1 MAKYK
6 KFGAVTLFDAQNTKE
21 NLSELG
27 NPLERLSQV
36 VDFELFRNAL
46 EDVFE
51 NKAKKNNAGAKPYD
65 VVMMFKVMII
75 KHYYNL
81 SDHQVQYQIIDRQS
95 FKDFLGLA
103 SGDKVPDE
111 KTIWAFSEKMAKSGL
126 TEKLFQQFVDELNSK
141 GLIFNEGQ
149 IIDASFVLAPK
160 QHNSKDEN
168 RDIKNGKGDGLWPD
182 KPNKKRQKDVE
193 ARWVQKG
200 GQNYFGYKNH
210 IKVDKVSKFIKK
222 SFVSAASLH
231 DSQAL
236 DYLLDESDNGQAVYA
251 DSAYVGQCNILE
263 KWKMIDEIC
272 EKGYRNHPLTEQ
284 QKEANRKKS
293 SIRSRVE
300 HVFGFEEGSMNRL
313 TTRAIGLM
321 RAKSKIFLTNLVY
334 NFCRLEQIA
343 RLGIN

>member
-6 KFGAVTLFDAQNTKE
+6 KLGSVTLFDAQNTKE

-36 VDFELFRNAL
+36 VDFEMFRDAL

-65 VVMMFKVMII
+65 VVMMFKVMVI

-81 SDHQVQYQIIDRQS
+81 SDHQVQYQITDRQS

-111 KTIWAFSEKMAKSGL
+111 KTIWAFSEKMARSGL
-126 TEKLFQQFVDELNSK
+126 SEKLFQQFVDGLNAK

-160 QHNSKDEN
+160 QHNSRDEN
-168 RDIKNGKGDGLWPD
+168 KDIKNGKGDELWDD
-182 KPNKKRQKDVE
+182 KPNKKRQKDIE
-193 ARWVQKG
+193 ARWTQKG

-210 IKVDKVSKFIKK
+210 IKMDKVSKFIKK
-222 SFVSAASLH
+222 CFVSAASLH

-236 DYLLDESDNGQAVYA
+236 DCLLEGSDKGQPLHA
-251 DSAYVGQCNILE
+251 DSAYVGQGDILA
-263 KWKMIDEIC
+263 KWGMADEIC
-272 EKGYRNHPLTEQ
+272 EKGYRNHPLTAG
-284 QKEANRKKS
+284 QKESNRKKS

-300 HVFGFEEGSMNRL
+300 HAFGLEEGSMNRL
-313 TTRAIGLM
+313 TTRTVGLM
-321 RAKSKIFLTNLVY
+321 RAKSTIFIKNMIY
-334 NFCRLEQIA
+334 NFCRLEQIT

>member
-6 KFGAVTLFDAQNTKE
+6 KSGTVTLFDTQDTKE
-21 NLSELG
+21 KLSDLG

-36 VDFELFRNAL
+36 VDFEMFRKAL
-46 EDVFE
+46 EDEFE
-51 NKAKKNNAGAKPYD
+51 NKAKKSNAGAKPYD

-81 SDHQVQYQIIDRQS
+81 SDHQVQYQITDRQS
-95 FKDFLGLA
+95 FKDFIGLA

-111 KTIWAFSEKMAKSGL
+111 KTIWLFSEKMAKSGL
-126 TEKLFQQFVDELNSK
+126 SEKLFQQFVDELNSK

-160 QHNSKDEN
+160 QHNTRDEN
-168 RDIKNGKGDGLWPD
+168 NNIKNGKGGDLWSGNS
-182 KPNKKRQKDVE
+182 NKKRQKDID
-193 ARWVQKG
+193 ARWTQKG

-210 IKVDKVSKFIKK
+210 IKMDKVSKFIKK
-222 SFVSAASLH
+222 CLASTASLH

-236 DYLLDESDNGQAVYA
+236 GYLLDESDHGQQIYA
-251 DSAYVGQCNILE
+251 DSAYVGQCNILAKLE
-263 KWKMIDEIC
+263 MIDEIC
-272 EKGYRNHPLTEQ
+272 EKGYRNHPLTEE
-284 QKEANRKKS
+284 QKESNRKKS

-300 HVFGFEEGSMNRL
+300 HVFGFEESCMNRL
-313 TTRAIGLM
+313 TTRAIGFV
-321 RAKSKIFLTNLVY
+321 RAKSNIFLKNLIY
-334 NFCRLEQIA
+334 NFCRLEQIT

>member
-6 KFGAVTLFDAQNTKE
+6 KLGSVTLFDAQNTKE
-21 NLSELG
+21 NLSALG

-36 VDFELFRNAL
+36 IDFEMFRNTL

-51 NKAKKNNAGAKPYD
+51 NKSKKNNAGAKPYD
-65 VVMMFKVMII
+65 VVMMFKVMVI

-81 SDHQVQYQIIDRQS
+81 SDHQVQYQITDRQS

-111 KTIWAFSEKMAKSGL
+111 KTIWAFSEKLAKSGL
-126 TEKLFQQFVDELNSK
+126 SEKLFQQFVDELNAK

-149 IIDASFVLAPK
+149 IVDASFVLAPK
-160 QHNSKDEN
+160 QHNTRDEN
-168 RDIKNGKGDGLWPD
+168 KDIKNGKGDELWND
-182 KPNKKRQKDVE
+182 KPNKKRQKDID
-193 ARWVQKG
+193 ARWTQKG

-210 IKVDKVSKFIKK
+210 IKLDKASKFIKK

-236 DYLLDESDNGQAVYA
+236 DYLAEESDRGQSLHA
-251 DSAYVGQCNILE
+251 DSAYVGQCDILA
-263 KWKMIDEIC
+263 KWGMSDEIC
-272 EKGYRNHPLTEQ
+272 EKGFRGHPLSDEQ
-284 QKEANRKKS
+284 KSSNRKKS

-313 TTRAIGLM
+313 TTRTIGLV
-321 RAKSKIFLTNLVY
+321 RATSTIFLKNTIY
-334 NFCRLEQIA
+334 NFFRLEQIT

>member
-236 DYLLDESDNGQAVYA
+236 DYLLDETDNGQAVYA